1 MRRRL
6 ILLLLSVFAVVVLW
20 QVGRILVIGGVF
32 RTIEPHFA
40 GRCRLVPGPVG
51 AEDVTIHPVTG
62 VAYLS
67 ASDRR
72 AVMAGTPKP
81 GAIWSYDLEEPNAS
95 PVNLT
100 PDADASFQPHGIS
113 LWVDDAGPDV
123 LFVINHAPE
132 EEGAERHTV
141 EIYDVTERGLAHRAS
156 LTHPLLVMPNDL
168 VAVGRDRFYLT
179 NTHRHPPGVMQT
191 LETFLQ
197 IAGAQVLFYGPGGF
211 RLAIDDMV
219 FPNGINISR
228 DGRTL
233 FIATVTE
240 QRLRIFDRDP
250 ATEVLRPRTIV
261 PLGSGADNVEV
272 AADGTIWIGA
282 HPKPLRLRAYADDPT
297 KIAPSQVLRVRE
309 TSAGSYEVDEVY
321 ADPGD
326 EVAAASVAAVRG
338 RRLVIGQIFDEGVLD
353 CEMGAHE

>member
-1 MRRRL
+1 MRRRV
-6 ILLLLSVFAVVVLW
+6 IQIVLSIVAVVVLW
-20 QVGRILVIGGVF
+20 QVGRILVLGGVF
-32 RTIEPHFA
+32 RTIEPRFA
-40 GRCRLVPGPVG
+40 GHCRMVPGPVG
-51 AEDVTIHPVTG
+51 AEDITIHPGTG

-72 AVMAGTPKP
+72 SVMAGTPKP
-81 GAIWSYDLEEPNAS
+81 GAIWGYDLDQPNAS

-113 LWVDDAGPDV
+113 LWADGDGPDV
-123 LFVINHAPE
+123 LFVINHAPL
-132 EEGAERHTV
+132 EGVDARHTV
-141 EIYDVTERGLAHRAS
+141 EIYDVTENGLVHRAS

-179 NTHRHPPGVMQT
+179 NTHRYPPGTMQT
-191 LETFLQ
+191 LETYLQ

-211 RLAIDDMV
+211 RPAIEDMV

-233 FIATVTE
+233 FVATVTE

-250 ATEVLRPRTIV
+250 ATETLRPRAVV
-261 PLGSGADNVEV
+261 PLGSGADNIEME
-272 AADGTIWIGA
+272 ADGTIWIGA
-282 HPKPLRLRAYADDPT
+282 HPKPLRLQGYADDPT
-297 KIAPSQVLRVRE
+297 KVAPSQVLRVRE

-321 ADPGD
+321 TDPGD
-326 EVAAASVAAVRG
+326 EIAAASVAAVRG
-338 RRLVIGQIFDEGVLD
+338 SRLLIGQIFDEGVLD
-353 CEMGAHE
+353 CEMDGRE